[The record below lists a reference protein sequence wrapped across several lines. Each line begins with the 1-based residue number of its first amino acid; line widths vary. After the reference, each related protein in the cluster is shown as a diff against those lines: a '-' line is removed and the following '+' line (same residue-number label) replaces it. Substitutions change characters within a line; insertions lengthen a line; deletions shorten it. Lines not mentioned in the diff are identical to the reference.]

1 MKQLLAPL
9 LVVAMLTTPAV
20 AQETEEGAD
29 TGDLDQGFS
38 LLEEGAKLIF
48 RGIMEE
54 VGPSLDEMQQGFD
67 EASKKL
73 GPALSQLMALVDDV
87 KNYEA
92 PERLPNGDVII
103 RRKPGAPLPPPLM
116 KPEAEPAPEAGE
128 EIEL

>member
-9 LVVAMLTTPAV
+9 LVVALLSAPAI
-20 AQETEEGAD
+20 AQETQESAEA
-29 TGDLDQGFS
+29 GDLDEGFS

-54 VGPSLDEMQQGFD
+54 VGPSLDEMQQGLG
-67 EASKKL
+67 EAGSKL

-103 RRKPGAPLPPPLM
+103 RRKPDAPPPPPLM
-116 KPEAEPAPEAGE
+116 QPEAEPAPD

>member
-9 LVVAMLTTPAV
+9 LVVAMLASPAA
-20 AQETEEGAD
+20 AQETGESAAA
-29 TGDLDQGFS
+29 GDLDEGLS
-38 LLEEGAKLIF
+38 LLEEGARLIF

-73 GPALSQLMALVDDV
+73 GPALSQLMALVDDA

-92 PERLPNGDVII
+92 PERLPNGDVIF
-103 RRKPGAPLPPPLM
+103 RRKPGAPLPPPM
-116 KPEAEPAPEAGE
+116 MEPEADPAPEVGE